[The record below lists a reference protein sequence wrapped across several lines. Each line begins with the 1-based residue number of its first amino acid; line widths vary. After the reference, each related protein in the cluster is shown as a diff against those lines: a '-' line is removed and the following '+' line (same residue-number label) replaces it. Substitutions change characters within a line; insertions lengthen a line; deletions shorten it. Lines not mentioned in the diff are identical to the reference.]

1 MRHFSVC
8 VPFLLPRR
16 SLKGLDME
24 DKKLLIQ
31 PRLEMIARL
40 VPPGARLADVGTDHG
55 YLPVWLLQN
64 GKISSAIASDVRPD
78 PLHHARTTA
87 ELYGLADQI
96 DFRLCDGLDGISS
109 EETDTVVLA
118 GMGGETIAAILTDAK
133 WTLTGKITLLLQ
145 PMSKAEFLRKWLP
158 ENGYVFVE
166 ERLVWD
172 KDYLYPIFC
181 VTGGAGQML
190 TPERQ
195 YGGVMLAD
203 DPLYADYLSQQVRRL
218 EMAINGLSQ
227 ASDSASR
234 EKGRFLDE
242 IRQSLLGERNKR
254 SEAHDAGQRG

>member
-8 VPFLLPRR
+8 VPFLLPRL

-64 GKISSAIASDVRPD
+64 GKINSAIASDVRPD
-78 PLHHARTTA
+78 PLRHARTTA
-87 ELYGLADQI
+87 ELYGFADQI
-96 DFRLCDGLDGISS
+96 DFRLCDGLDGISP

-118 GMGGETIAAILTDAK
+118 GMGGETIATILSAAK
-133 WTLTGKITLLLQ
+133 WTLTGKVTLLLQ

-158 ENGYVFVE
+158 ENGYTFVG

-181 VTGGAGQML
+181 VTGGASQML
-190 TPERQ
+190 APECQ

-203 DPLYADYLSQQVRRL
+203 DPLYDDYLSQQIRRL
-218 EMAINGLSQ
+218 ETAINGLSQ
-227 ASDSASR
+227 ASDSASW
-234 EKGRFLDE
+234 EKGRFLEE
-242 IRQSLLGERNKR
+242 IRRSLQGERKKR
-254 SEAHDAGQRG
+254 SEAHDAGQRR